1 MISGGVLLSVGSGF
15 TGKHQP
21 WQEKAVFWVIKGL
34 LGCRA
39 FRRPEDSGQR
49 KHSKSVGEKLGL
61 KKIQRCL
68 VWVVP
73 NPQLGVGPQ

>member
-1 MISGGVLLSVGSGF
+1 MISGGVVLSVGSGF

-21 WQEKAVFWVIKGL
+21 WREKAVFWVIKGL
-34 LGCRA
+34 LGCQA
-39 FRRPEDSGQR
+39 VRRPEDSGQR
-49 KHSKSVGEKLGL
+49 KDSKSVGGKLGL

-73 NPQLGVGPQ
+73 NPQLGVGPW